1 MNMKTIK
8 GENCLDNIIGRY
20 VWSNAGR
27 DKDRLFVIVGIVDDN
42 HVLVADGDLRRI
54 DNPKKKKLKH
64 LRITQKVAEEI
75 SQAAS
80 LKKIT
85 DKDLQDAVLR
95 YKHELT
101 TVNGSEE
108 V

>member
-1 MNMKTIK
+1 MKTIK
-8 GENCLDNIIGRY
+8 GENCLDTIIGRY

-27 DKDRLFVIVGIVDDN
+27 DKDRLFIIVGIVDDC

-64 LRITQKVAEEI
+64 LRITNKVAEEI

-80 LKKIT
+80 IKKIT
-85 DKDLQDAVLR
+85 DKDLLNAVLR
-95 YKHELT
+95 YKNELT
-101 TVNGSEE
+101 TAIGSEE